1 MAVELTPGR
10 KDRAITR
17 LVSNVQADAALLVRQ
32 EIALA
37 KAELKEK
44 LQALAKQAAFFGA
57 AGVLGYTGLL
67 ILFAALI
74 LGIIALGVAAWLST
88 LAVGIVVLLGAFVLV
103 QRARHIGKSSP
114 P

>member
-1 MAVELTPGR
+1 MSVEITPGR
-10 KDRAITR
+10 KDRTIKR
-17 LVSNVQADAALLVRQ
+17 LVANVQEDASLLVRQ

-44 LQALAKQAAFFGA
+44 VQSVAKQAGLFGA

-67 ILFAALI
+67 ILCAALI
-74 LGIIALGVAAWLST
+74 LGIIALGVAAWLAT
-88 LAVGIVVLLGAFVLV
+88 LGVGMVVMAGTILLV

-114 P
+114 Q